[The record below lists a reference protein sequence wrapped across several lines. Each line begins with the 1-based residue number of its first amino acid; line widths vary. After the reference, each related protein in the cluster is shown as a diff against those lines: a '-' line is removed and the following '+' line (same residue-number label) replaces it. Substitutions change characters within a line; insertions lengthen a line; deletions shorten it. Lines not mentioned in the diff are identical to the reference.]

1 MAFHHRLFA
10 VQASMA
16 SRPTAPVQ
24 VLMVSG
30 PTAPGETEK
39 AASILEEIASALVDL
54 PVADLARLQA
64 AKR

>member
-1 MAFHHRLFA
+1 VFHHRLFA
-10 VQASMA
+10 VSAS
-16 SRPTAPVQ
+16 VQ

-39 AASILEEIASALVDL
+39 AASILEGLASALVNL
-54 PVADLARLQA
+54 PQADLARLQA